1 MSQAT
6 IAIIIILFAIISF
19 ALEKIPL
26 PVTAMLAALAMGI
39 FKIIPFSDIYSG
51 FSNTSVMM
59 VAGMLVIGNCIFESG
74 LATWLGKRLST
85 LPIVKNERCFLF
97 FMVLFSAALSAFL
110 SNSAV
115 VAVCIPLVG
124 SLVLKSEGRL
134 TNKNIIMGIGMASA
148 IGGACTMVGS
158 TAQLAAQQVLEATEG
173 CRPLEFFELS
183 YVCGPLCLVLAIY
196 FATFGYHLEKKF
208 FTFEDINVLATVSE
222 EKMPWENDQTFTWK
236 MGASGI
242 VMILCI
248 LGFIMNVWNVAV
260 IALTGATI
268 LLLIGCMDFK
278 KAMRIMDWNT
288 IIILGAV
295 QGFAKGLDAS
305 GGGKMLAEWILSIFG
320 GKNASPFVLLTIC
333 VILSTVLTNFMSNTA
348 VLAMLTPIF
357 INIGFQIGIQPEPFI
372 LACIIG
378 GSTAL
383 ATPIGTP
390 SVTQTLVAGYRFTH
404 YVKIGLPIT
413 IILTIGCMI
422 LCPLVYGFT
431 PL

>member
-1 MSQAT
+1 M
-6 IAIIIILFAIISF
+6 
-19 ALEKIPL
+19 
-26 PVTAMLAALAMGI
+26 
-39 FKIIPFSDIYSG
+39 
-51 FSNTSVMM
+51 
-59 VAGMLVIGNCIFESG
+59 
-74 LATWLGKRLST
+74 
-85 LPIVKNERCFLF
+85 
-97 FMVLFSAALSAFL
+97 
-110 SNSAV
+110 
-115 VAVCIPLVG
+115 
-124 SLVLKSEGRL
+124 
-134 TNKNIIMGIGMASA
+134 
-148 IGGACTMVGS
+148 
-158 TAQLAAQQVLEATEG
+158 
-173 CRPLEFFELS
+173 
-183 YVCGPLCLVLAIY
+183 
-196 FATFGYHLEKKF
+196 
-208 FTFEDINVLATVSE
+208 
-222 EKMPWENDQTFTWK
+222 
-236 MGASGI
+236 
-242 VMILCI
+242 
-248 LGFIMNVWNVAV
+248 

-320 GKNASPFVLLTIC
+320 GQNASPFVLLTIC

-390 SVTQTLVAGYRFTH
+390 SVTQTLVAGYRFID